1 MNLLIENNRPV
12 SLVSANHPGLTVS
25 ALPRLRP
32 ADYTPAIIANL
43 IERDH
48 GPKTAA
54 IYRVTIDA
62 EQRIESLQWRIER
75 AKERDKIG
83 ATGETEAD
91 VLREREAI
99 RRASNR
105 AEQYIE
111 QLEDDA
117 EIRSYRFDV
126 LPSDYPANAV
136 LTRLQFMRRFTDAER
151 AAIRAA
157 RDSGESQDLLDFWEL
172 LQLASQINVNDADIH
187 TGVGM
192 LEHAGLIEAGRAEQ
206 ITAQQ

>member
-12 SLVSANHPGLTVS
+12 YLVSSAHPGLTVS

-48 GPKTAA
+48 GPKAAA
-54 IYRVTIDA
+54 IYRVKIDA

-111 QLEDDA
+111 QLTDDA
-117 EIRSYRFDV
+117 EIRRYRLDI
-126 LPSDYPANAV
+126 LPSDYPPNTV

-172 LQLASQINVNDADIH
+172 LQLASQINVNDVDIQ

-192 LEHAGLIEAGRAEQ
+192 LEQAGLIGEGRASE
-206 ITAQQ
+206 IVSS